1 MYLSFSQPDNSDIS
15 PFSHNLLTI
24 SAETPLIDILCS
36 PATVIPSSSGVNLDK
51 TWSKVRGTADL
62 ACTSLEALMEPL
74 ESEERCGFE
83 RPVAE
88 EINLFC
94 SVGVALSRRVVKGD
108 GGKALL

>member
-1 MYLSFSQPDNSDIS
+1 M
-15 PFSHNLLTI
+15 TI
-24 SAETPLIDILCS
+24 SAKTLLINILCS

-51 TWSKVRGTADL
+51 TWLKVRGTADL

-74 ESEERCGFE
+74 ESEERCSFG

-94 SVGVALSRRVVKGD
+94 LVGVALSQRVVKGD